1 MKVDTSSLMK
11 LNIEETAMDI
21 SICNEIGTRCIT
33 QEDGQIIYNIV
44 RSNLLNGKNVVIDF
58 EGVSQFASPF
68 FNFAVGQL
76 LKDIQYDTIQKLLVP
91 KNLNQVGNMLYKKVL
106 ENAKEYHSNSKYREA
121 VDAALNKGDI

>member
-21 SICNEIGTRCIT
+21 SIRNEIGTRCIT

>member
-1 MKVDTSSLMK
+1 
-11 LNIEETAMDI
+11 MDI
-21 SICNEIGTRCIT
+21 SIRNEIGTRCIT